1 MMHMTLDDAMMAA
14 CQAVKINPPKRQ
26 PIPGRWMR
34 TDTWER
40 NGKGDAEVMVL
51 PDRSGVTAVNWQTQ
65 QRKTVRLTG
74 ESTDTGPARKRDP
87 AQERREREER
97 EAVARVCAEIVKGCE
112 QGKHPYLVAKGFPD
126 ELGLIH
132 ESPWR
137 HFPAGRLGEALAKA
151 LPQGDGPLLIIPGRI
166 GRQIT
171 TIQFITP
178 AGDKKNILRG
188 VMGGASHRIAAGR
201 ETWVCEGIATA
212 LSVRAALRLLG
223 RPATVLS
230 AFSAANVA
238 KVASGIPGAIIA
250 ADHDKPLPQLH
261 DKGTGEFHAAASGC
275 RWTMPP
281 VMGDWNDYHQ
291 SEGLRAVAVHMR
303 GIDSG

>member
-1 MMHMTLDDAMMAA
+1 MIHSLDDAMREACRAA
-14 CQAVKINPPKRQ
+14 GIKLPKRQ
-26 PIPGRWMR
+26 PQPGRWTR
-34 TDTWER
+34 TDTEER
-40 NGKGDAEVMVL
+40 NGKGDAEVML
-51 PDRSGVTAVNWQTQ
+51 HDDRAGVSVVNWQTG
-65 QRKTVRLTG
+65 QRHTVRVSGETTG
-74 ESTDTGPARKRDP
+74 TAPARKRDP
-87 AQERREREER
+87 AREQEEREER
-97 EAVARVCAEIVKGCE
+97 ESVARICAEIVKGCE
-112 QGKHPYLVAKGFPD
+112 QGKHPYLAAKGFPD

-132 ESPWR
+132 EAPWR

-223 RPATVLS
+223 RSATVLS

-261 DKGTGEFHAAASGC
+261 GLGAGEFHATASGC

-281 VMGDWNDYHQ
+281 EMGDFNDWHQ
-291 SEGLRAVAVHMR
+291 SDGLRAVAVHLR
-303 GIDSG
+303 GVVMD